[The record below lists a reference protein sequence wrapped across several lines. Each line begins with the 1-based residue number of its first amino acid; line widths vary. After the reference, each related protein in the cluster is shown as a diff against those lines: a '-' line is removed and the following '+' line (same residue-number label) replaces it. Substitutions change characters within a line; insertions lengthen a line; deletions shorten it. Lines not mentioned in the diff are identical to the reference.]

1 MRLLAA
7 KPGQRYDGKELAMSR
22 KNAVARRA
30 EVPGVENPPGVIRR
44 TLSYN
49 EQSMLCH
56 FHLHAGAR
64 IPLHHHPAVQNGYVI
79 RGKVRFVGRGGSSFV
94 AEAGCGYVFASN
106 EPHGAEILE
115 EAEVVDFFTP
125 MRPEYLPET
134 T

>member
-1 MRLLAA
+1 
-7 KPGQRYDGKELAMSR
+7 MSR
-22 KNAVARRA
+22 EKAMARRS
-30 EVPGVENPPGVIRR
+30 EVPGVENPPGVTRR

-56 FHLHAGAR
+56 FHLKAGAR
-64 IPLHHHPAVQNGYVI
+64 IPLHQHPAVQNGYVI
-79 RGKVRFVGRGGSSFV
+79 RGKVRFVGERGPRFV

-115 EAEVVDFFTP
+115 EAEVVDFFAP
-125 MRPEYLPET
+125 LRLEYLPET